1 MQGVSPYSVGTV
13 PIYEYHCAVCRRA
26 VEIFQRR
33 ARSEGAAP
41 PVCPECG
48 AAELRP
54 RFSRFSSRT
63 ELSFPGFDTM
73 DDVDESDPESV
84 AAWRKS
90 AGAPDELPADL

>member
-1 MQGVSPYSVGTV
+1 MGTV
-13 PIYEYHCAVCRRA
+13 PIYEYHCAACRRA
-26 VEIFQRR
+26 VEVFQRR
-33 ARSEGAAP
+33 ARSEGDVP

-73 DDVDESDPESV
+73 DDVDENDPESV

-90 AGAPDELPADL
+90 TGAPDELPADL

>member
-1 MQGVSPYSVGTV
+1 MGTV
-13 PIYEYHCAVCRRA
+13 PIYEYHCAACRRA
-26 VEIFQRR
+26 VEVFQRR
-33 ARSEGAAP
+33 ARSEGDAP
-41 PVCPECG
+41 PACPECG

-54 RFSRFSSRT
+54 RFSLFSSRT

-73 DDVDESDPESV
+73 DDVDENDPESV

>member
-1 MQGVSPYSVGTV
+1 M
-13 PIYEYHCAVCRRA
+13 PIYEYHCAACRRA
-26 VEIFQRR
+26 VEVFQRR
-33 ARSEGAAP
+33 ARSEGDAP
-41 PVCPECG
+41 PACPECG

-73 DDVDESDPESV
+73 DDVDENDPESV